1 MVETRPLALRQIRA
15 DLQFDLDDVAKA
27 VGIKPERLSSFEA
40 GDRLPTIKQLQRLA
54 AVYGVEPYHLSF
66 GRRPNTLELPA
77 DFRRAD
83 RAKAKLSVSGYK
95 AFLFGRRITSF
106 IGSVASVPGSNL
118 PNSPFKL
125 PKYPDPEDLAA
136 DFAKTIRF
144 KADEYWDKKSPA
156 SAFRYIRACT
166 EKSGTSILSTW
177 YDHSDF
183 RGFYYRY
190 YDTTPAIMLHTRGWD
205 KKSLLFTLAHEICHL
220 LLDQEGISDPKF
232 SKNATEL
239 YCNKF
244 AASLLGPQ
252 NHIHWA
258 LSHTQV
264 PRDDIERFVRN
275 VAAKTLLS
283 QYATA
288 IRLLELGVITK
299 AQFKEWR
306 AGRVSFGDPKGGFGG
321 DGDPPNR
328 AEMVLPHYGYLTAL
342 ALGVAQSGGF
352 AEPYEIALATGIGV
366 QLQSEIVREAS
377 EQLDEM
383 GIA

>member
-1 MVETRPLALRQIRA
+1 MADNRSQTLKQIRA
-15 DLQFDLDDVAKA
+15 DLQFELEDVAKA
-27 VGIKPERLSSFEA
+27 VGIKPDRLRSFENGERA
-40 GDRLPTIKQLQRLA
+40 PTIKQLQKLA
-54 AVYGVEPYHLSF
+54 AVYGVEAYHLSL

-106 IGSVASVPGSNL
+106 IGSIASVPGSQL
-118 PNSPFKL
+118 PNNPIKL
-125 PKYPDPEDLAA
+125 PKHSNPEDLAA
-136 DFAKTIRF
+136 DFAKTIQF
-144 KADEYWDKKSPA
+144 SADKYLDSKSPA

-166 EKSGTSILSTW
+166 EKRGTSILSTW

-220 LLDQEGISDPKF
+220 LLDQEGISDPAF
-232 SKNATEL
+232 SKNATEV

-244 AASLLGPQ
+244 AASLLGPAD
-252 NHIHWA
+252 HIHWA

-264 PRDDIERFVRN
+264 PRNDVERFVRN
-275 VAAKTLLS
+275 VASKTLLS

-288 IRLLELGVITK
+288 IRLFELGVLTK
-299 AQFKEWR
+299 SQFSEWKS
-306 AGRVSFGDPKGGFGG
+306 GRVSFGDPKGGFGG

-342 ALGVAQSGGF
+342 ALEAAQAGGV
-352 AEPYEIALATGIGV
+352 AEPYEIALATGIGI
-366 QLQSEIVREAS
+366 QLQEEIVREAS
-377 EQLDEM
+377 EQLGDM
-383 GIA
+383 GIS